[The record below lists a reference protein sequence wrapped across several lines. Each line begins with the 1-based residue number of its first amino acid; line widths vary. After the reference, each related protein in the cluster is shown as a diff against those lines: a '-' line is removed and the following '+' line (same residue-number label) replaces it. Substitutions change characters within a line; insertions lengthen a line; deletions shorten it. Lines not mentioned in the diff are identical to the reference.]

1 MIVEKSVRRCPHCE
15 SESLR
20 KNGHTNYG
28 AQRAQCREC
37 GKTFV
42 LASKPPRYPAAERER
57 ILSAHVRE
65 RLSRRAATRLFG
77 VAYGTLK
84 SWLGKKSG

>member
-1 MIVEKSVRRCPHCE
+1 MIVEETVRRCPHCE

-20 KNGHTNYG
+20 KNGHASYG

-42 LASKPPRYPAAERER
+42 LTNKAPRYTPADRER
-57 ILSAHVRE
+57 IL
-65 RLSRRAATRLFG
+65 
-77 VAYGTLK
+77 
-84 SWLGKKSG
+84 